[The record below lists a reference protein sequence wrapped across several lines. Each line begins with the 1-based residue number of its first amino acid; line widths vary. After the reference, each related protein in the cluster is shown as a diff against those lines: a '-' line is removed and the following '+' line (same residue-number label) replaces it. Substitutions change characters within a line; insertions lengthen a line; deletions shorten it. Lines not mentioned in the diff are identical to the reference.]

1 MSLDPLDLLAGL
13 LFGGVGFV
21 AFMYGKKTMNVRAMA
36 LGGAL
41 MAYPYFTPSGPLQWV
56 VGAALSGA
64 LLLGREG

>member
-1 MSLDPLDLLAGL
+1 MDLVAGL

-41 MAYPYFTPSGPLQWV
+41 MAYPYFTPSGSLQWV
-56 VGAALSGA
+56 VGSALTAALYFS
-64 LLLGREG
+64 REA

>member
-1 MSLDPLDLLAGL
+1 MSLAPMDLLAGL

-21 AFMYGKKTMNVRAMA
+21 AFVYGKRMGRFQTMA

-41 MAYPYFTPSGPLQWV
+41 MAYPYFTPPGVLQWV

-64 LLLGREG
+64 VWWSWE